1 MSFHSHVWSFI
12 YLRIWAP
19 FKNTVLAVLWNL
31 HKWFHAINSILSL
44 TIPPSGLLARS
55 PQVAQQRHSSLLLTA
70 AWYSIILHSPPPPP
84 KDTWLARILTT
95 THTSLHVSPV
105 HLLETPRS
113 CTPVV
118 CEGQRWGARPSVRR
132 SAGLSGHGLHFP
144 PIGPEGSFPPPHSY
158 LIGFRFPNFCQSE
171 GIKWYLLIW
180 IWVEEIK

>member
-1 MSFHSHVWSFI
+1 MFGVSFI
-12 YLRIWAP
+12 YAYGHPLKTRCWLCFEIYINGFTLSIP
-19 FKNTVLAVLWNL
+19 FCLLQFLPLGYLQDLPKLLNRDTVHYCWLPRG
-31 HKWFHAINSILSL
+31 
-44 TIPPSGLLARS
+44 IPSFFT
-55 PQVAQQRHSSLLLTA
+55 RH
-70 AWYSIILHSPPPPP
+70 PPPP